1 MWLTIGIQML
11 RRFRKTTGIATKT
24 HELGC
29 GADIKA
35 PRYPFEVFL
44 LMFFAFTL
52 PMFEGAKN
60 ILWAAYCITWLI
72 NRHRSGELS
81 ATRWDRWD
89 AIIVGWVLTGY
100 LSAVFAGLPGRA
112 LQGANDLLRYGAIL
126 FLIKRSGYGQTEAQ
140 LVFVALL
147 AGVVPTAVWGFVR
160 AYILKTKVFL
170 ELNSV
175 GHVNHSSVYLAII
188 AGSSLAVAQAT
199 WHFLRKQLRW
209 ALSCGLIL
217 TTAALAL
224 TSSRAAIGAFVVF
237 LVAIAFFW
245 RSRVI
250 LLFLLAAVALGIAAE
265 FVPGTYG
272 IVTKLKGGIQSNN
285 LSSHRT
291 DIWRMGMQAVRQ
303 FPLFGVGMDNYSK
316 ITVNRVCE
324 WHEQRQETCPRESYK
339 HSFAPH
345 AHGLAVNTL
354 AERGLV
360 GFAGLLIA
368 LGAWALLLWR
378 TRKRTQPPDR
388 ALWGASFAAL
398 TITFFGGLLNTT
410 MHHEIAILPV
420 MVLGFHIA
428 LQWVK
433 EDDGQATPPAETT
446 ATRAA

>member
-1 MWLTIGIQML
+1 MLQRKIIIAAMNTLTSNTRPSARG
-11 RRFRKTTGIATKT
+11 TIA
-24 HELGC
+24 GMSV
-29 GADIKA
+29 
-35 PRYPFEVFL
+35 RYPVEVGL
-44 LMFFAFTL
+44 LAGLAFFL
-52 PMFEGAKN
+52 PMLEGAKN
-60 ILWAAYCITWLI
+60 LLWMAFCATWLI
-72 NRHRSGELS
+72 NRLRDRDFRF
-81 ATRWDRWD
+81 ARWDHWD
-89 AIIVGWVLTGY
+89 TVIAFWIVSGY
-100 LSAVFAGLPGRA
+100 LAAAFAGLPGK
-112 LQGANDLLRYGAIL
+112 QWNGANDLLRYGSVL
-126 FLIKRSGYGQTEAQ
+126 WLIKRSGYGWTEAKIV
-140 LVFVALL
+140 LIAMFAGLL
-147 AGVVPTAVWGFVR
+147 PTIAFGFAR
-160 AYILKTKVFL
+160 AYIFKKKQFL
-170 ELNSV
+170 ELHSV
-175 GHVNHSSVYLAII
+175 GHVNHTSVYLAIAASI
-188 AGSSLAVAQAT
+188 
-199 WHFLRKQLRW
+199 
-209 ALSCGLIL
+209 ALSCWVALRATLKTKEKMTL
-217 TTAALAL
+217 TVVLAIVTAALAL
-224 TSSRAAIGAFVVF
+224 TSSRAAIGGFAVFVV
-237 LVAIAFFW
+237 LLAIIW
-245 RSRVI
+245 RSKLI
-250 LLFLLAAVALGIAAE
+250 GGFLLAAVALGVAAE

-360 GFAGLLIA
+360 GFAGLLVA

-428 LQWVK
+428 LQRAK
-433 EDDGQATPPAETT
+433 EDDGHAAPSAETT